1 MIDRAWDIKIEGKL
15 NKNNIVFQE
24 KYFKLYLE
32 LTIIDKQIRGNRGKI
47 ASNIQQKRQ
56 RQERK

>member
-1 MIDRAWDIKIEGKL
+1 VIDRAWDIKIEGKL

>member
-47 ASNIQQKRQ
+47 ASNIQQKIQ